1 MKHDIKRLLQVLTA
15 SKNRLEEIEYWA
27 NNGNIDAIKEYFK
40 YGSGSGQATLE
51 VIKSVTS
58 DISNRLEN
66 MVIKADISG
75 DENGNM
81 NDKEIDKYAK
91 LFISMSTNCLMG
103 QITKDHFINTMN
115 LAIKK
120 VMKDSRFSL

>member
-66 MVIKADISG
+66 
-75 DENGNM
+75 N
-81 NDKEIDKYAK
+81 
-91 LFISMSTNCLMG
+91 
-103 QITKDHFINTMN
+103 H
-115 LAIKK
+115 
-120 VMKDSRFSL
+120 R